1 MVLLSDD
8 ELIDMF
14 LSFGFV
20 AFKGSHHSLWYRAC
34 PGLWFLSLDPEERVG
49 VQVTQR
55 DGETVRKLLGRKQLR
70 VQKIFSVVLNI
81 LALLGRF
88 TEKRTLVRTFL

>member
-14 LSFGFV
+14 LSFGFM
-20 AFKGSHHSLWYRAC
+20 ALQSGDHPLRYRAS
-34 PGLWFLSLDPEERVG
+34 PGLWLLPLDPEERVG
-49 VQVTQR
+49 VQVTER
-55 DGETVRKLLGRKQLR
+55 DGETVGKLLGRQQLR

-81 LALLGRF
+81 LPLLGRF